1 MAVRDVTDMRQGL
14 IDTWNG
20 SSQNIVDDAIDKLHK
35 RLQACVDEKGSHF
48 ELLLCHL
55 VSDAKYL
62 CR

>member
-1 MAVRDVTDMRQGL
+1 MRQSL

-20 SSQNIVDDAIDKLHK
+20 LSQNIVDDAIDKLHK